1 MKFKRR
7 LTGAQKRAADF
18 PLATIAAYGPTNQ
31 TATKIA
37 VGIIEKPNGP
47 VASMQRWFWNGTLD
61 IRQDTKVADEVGQF
75 IKLHQVKKTVIS
87 EKIMGCPHEEGID
100 YPDGEVCHNVHSGPV
115 AIVSPQKPRRTGA
128 PTASPEPDCLP
139 NSPPKSSSRY
149 AATNRKID
157 ESPLVRYSES

>member
-18 PLATIAAYGPTNQ
+18 PVATIAAYGPTNQ

-37 VGIIEKPNGP
+37 VGIVEKPNGP

-100 YPDGEVCHNVHSGPV
+100 YPDGEVCPQCPFWAGRDRFAPEAAEDGRADPFARARLLAQLASKIKLPV
-115 AIVSPQKPRRTGA
+115 RG
-128 PTASPEPDCLP
+128 
-139 NSPPKSSSRY
+139 
-149 AATNRKID
+149 D
-157 ESPLVRYSES
+157 E